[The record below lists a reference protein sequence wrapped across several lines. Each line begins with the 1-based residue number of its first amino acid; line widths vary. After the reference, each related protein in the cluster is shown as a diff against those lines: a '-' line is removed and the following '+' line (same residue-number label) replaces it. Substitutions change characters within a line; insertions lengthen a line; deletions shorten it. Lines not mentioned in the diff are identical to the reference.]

1 MERKNFKEKEKLE
14 KYISQDLSKV
24 KNFFKIRK
32 AKGTFVLKR
41 DEEKIEEAIRKMGY
55 VIILS
60 RRNMKREEIIW
71 LYRNKDGVEKCF
83 DIIKNELS
91 TNRLRVHSKES
102 MEGRLFVSFITL
114 ILYSWITKVMREKKL
129 NKKYTI
135 EEVMYEMKKLKII
148 ELENK
153 KKIITEISKNQKDL
167 FKKIINDIPKL

>member
-1 MERKNFKEKEKLE
+1 M
-14 KYISQDLSKV
+14 
-24 KNFFKIRK
+24 
-32 AKGTFVLKR
+32 KR

-55 VIILS
+55 IIILS
-60 RRNMKREEIIW
+60 RRNIKREEIIW

-91 TNRLRVHSKES
+91 TNRLRVHSKEN
-102 MEGRLFVSFITL
+102 MDGRLFISFITL

-153 KKIITEISKNQKDL
+153 KKIITEISKNQRYL
-167 FKKIINDIPKL
+167 FKKIINDVPKL